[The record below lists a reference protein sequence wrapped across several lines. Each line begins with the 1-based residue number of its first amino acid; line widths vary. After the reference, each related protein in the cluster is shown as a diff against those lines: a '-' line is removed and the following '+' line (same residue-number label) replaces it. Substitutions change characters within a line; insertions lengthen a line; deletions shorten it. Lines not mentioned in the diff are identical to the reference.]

1 MKKLEQTS
9 PAIRRRKGL
18 HLTEREIAEVFN
30 GGRYELEA
38 ERDYTGS
45 ASTAA
50 NHLRDLWRAQ
60 RGHIKITAD
69 EKNNVVVVEVE
80 PPVGGAR

>member
-1 MKKLEQTS
+1 MKKLDPTTTV
-9 PAIRRRKGL
+9 RRRKGL
-18 HLTEREIAEVFN
+18 HLTEREIADVFG

-50 NHLRDLWRAQ
+50 QHLRDLWRAQ

-69 EKNNVVVVEVE
+69 EKNGTVTVEVE
-80 PPVGGAR
+80 PPLGGAR